1 MLAGEIDPSVFIDS
15 SLHLTLYD
23 ESFQVS
29 FGQTK
34 GEGGGHGGP
43 SRSCCLSLSSSLM
56 MATTYVSSHH
66 ALTER

>member
-34 GEGGGHGGP
+34 GEGGGSWG
-43 SRSCCLSLSSSLM
+43 SF
-56 MATTYVSSHH
+56 
-66 ALTER
+66 